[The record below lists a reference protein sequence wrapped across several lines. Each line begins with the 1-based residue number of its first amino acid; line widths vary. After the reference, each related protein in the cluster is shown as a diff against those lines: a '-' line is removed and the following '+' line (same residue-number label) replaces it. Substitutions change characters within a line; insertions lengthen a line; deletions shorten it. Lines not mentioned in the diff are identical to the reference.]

1 MIGHG
6 IDVYYENNHINTVL
20 FSDGRNICYHAGS
33 MLLEM
38 VREETKYL
46 LTEKLR
52 NMIRSF
58 PDYTTVLNIEGI
70 TDAFKWLCGTVES
83 EDLPVA
89 TEIFRSSYSEIIKMM
104 LEDEKT
110 VMECGCVGDF
120 LVKCYQKFDDYM
132 EIFWFG
138 VDSLANVN
146 SNIND

>member
-6 IDVYYENNHINTVL
+6 IDVYYENNHINTIL
-20 FSDGRNICYHAGS
+20 FSDGRNICYHTGS

-52 NMIRSF
+52 NMICSF
-58 PDYTTVLNIEGI
+58 LDYTTFLNIESI

-120 LVKCYQKFDDYM
+120 LVKCYRL
-132 EIFWFG
+132 EWIR
-138 VDSLANVN
+138 
-146 SNIND
+146 

>member
-6 IDVYYENNHINTVL
+6 IDVYYENNHINTIL
-20 FSDGRNICYHAGS
+20 FSDGRNICYHTGS

-58 PDYTTVLNIEGI
+58 PDYTTFLNIESI

-104 LEDEKT
+104 LKDEKT

-120 LVKCYQKFDDYM
+120 LVKCIKSLTNAWGY
-132 EIFWFG
+132 FG
-138 VDSLANVN
+138 LGW
-146 SNIND
+146 IR